1 MESAVAAFGAA
12 IGESDKLRATL
23 RRRHDPQ
30 VRGSDERALAKATAL
45 TWFNKH
51 RAAAL
56 AFADGAALARV
67 DQLYRGILEAGDK
80 ASSRTKLLAT
90 VKQVRAG
97 LIQLR
102 SGVVAGVPSGRPTPD
117 DPPDFSPL
125 VTDAPMQSIL
135 VARWGECVNCLGAE
149 APLAATVMMGGLLE
163 ALLLARINR
172 ETDKSPLFKSAMAPK
187 DKSGQPRPLSEWTLK
202 NYIEVVHDQGWISV
216 SARDVG
222 EVLRDYRNYIHPF
235 KQLSHGVQLK
245 TADAALFWEITKSVS
260 RQLIGSTP

>member
-23 RRRHDPQ
+23 RRRRDPQ

-56 AFADGAALARV
+56 IFAEGGALARV
-67 DQLYRGILEAGDK
+67 DQLYRTILEAGDR
-80 ASSRTKLLAT
+80 AASRTKLLAT
-90 VKQVRAG
+90 LKQVRTR
-97 LIQLR
+97 LIELR
-102 SGVVAGVPSGRPTPD
+102 SGVVAGQPSGRLTSD
-117 DPPDFSPL
+117 DAPDFAPL
-125 VTDAPMQSIL
+125 IADAPMQSIL
-135 VARWGECVNCLGAE
+135 VGRWRECMSCLAAE

-172 ETDKSPLFKSAMAPK
+172 ETNKAPLFKSAVAPK
-187 DKSGQPRPLSEWTLK
+187 DKSGQPRPLGEWTLK
-202 NYIEVVHDQGWISV
+202 NYIDVVHAQGWISL

-260 RQLIGSTP
+260 RQLIGGTP